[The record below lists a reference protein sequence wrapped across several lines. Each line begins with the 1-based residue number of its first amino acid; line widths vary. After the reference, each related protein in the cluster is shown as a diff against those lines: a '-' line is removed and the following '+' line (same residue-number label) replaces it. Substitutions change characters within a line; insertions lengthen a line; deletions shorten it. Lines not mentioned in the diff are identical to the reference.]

1 MLEFKPHLNYPLKAT
16 TKAEIHFPNG
26 YGASVITG
34 EMFYTSAEK
43 PYELAVLD
51 GDELTYETPIT
62 DDVIGYLDYDE
73 VLEILY
79 EIEKLPPK
87 PIV

>member
-1 MLEFKPHLNYPLKAT
+1 MLDFKPHPNYPLGAT
-16 TKAEIHFPNG
+16 QAEIHFPNG

-34 EMFYTSAEK
+34 EMFYTSPEK

-51 GDELTYETPIT
+51 GDDLTYETPIT

-73 VLEILY
+73 VLEILS

-87 PIV
+87 TIV